1 MIERKGGYIMNVDI
15 KNGIPFISTPTAPEP
30 WQKRPHLGTANWKR
44 HKARAANRRKA
55 ANIAARKTRKAQ
67 RRAG

>member
-1 MIERKGGYIMNVDI
+1 MGADI
-15 KNGIPFISTPTAPEP
+15 KDAMPFMNTPTAPKP
-30 WQKRPHLGTANWKR
+30 RQKRPHLGAANWER
-44 HKARAANRRKA
+44 HKARAAKRRKA